1 MLATLAMLMAFGSNL
16 SAQTVS
22 KGDTLLIGP
31 LNSEG
36 QPLGALN
43 QALLGDTTA
52 TGERKHKVYKL
63 QRGAQYILTEIINI
77 DFPLVLVADNPD
89 AQNRPPIIRNGVDS
103 EGASIPL
110 WWRLMDNATFKNL
123 WLSGIN
129 LAGNGPIA
137 WISQE
142 ATGTK
147 KSFRYEGCIFE
158 FPYTWWAM
166 FADFGGNN
174 RYYFDDCI
182 FMNIGNPTGA
192 TWNGAIFHAAVI
204 DSLVVKNTT
213 FYNFGCFALN
223 SGDGTYYMEADHCTF
238 VNSTVHPMNN
248 HKGIKQIITNNL
260 FVNTHAFSDDI
271 DEIKRH
277 FDQEVKGIINY
288 AEIQWDPVRLD
299 TLYGPGKFFG
309 KNYDPNGDGKLTPD
323 ELVFELRNNA
333 WWYTQPV
340 VDYWNQ
346 FPEVVANPWMN
357 NYNKAMF
364 TNKEADWEW
373 KVWTYTWPVDTAGK
387 PVYTNGP
394 LDSTQV
400 TMNHKPFQFFVEENT
415 KNVNPGLINING
427 TDALLAK
434 NSINIRKEWANE
446 TVPDEDKVRFHGIPA
461 GDGNGSYLDF
471 ASRWPLNFN
480 LGYTNTELLT
490 ASTRGGPIG
499 SLQWFPDWVPTST
512 SDPLA
517 ANMAFGLSQNYPN
530 PFSHTTTINY
540 SVSKESMIDIDIYN
554 SLGARV
560 ATLVNENKQPGN
572 YSVTFDGTSLSDG
585 IYYLRMKS
593 GNQVVS
599 KKMMLMK

>member
-1 MLATLAMLMAFGSNL
+1 MKKRLLMLATLAMLMAFGSNL

-43 QALLGDTTA
+43 EAISKDKNPDGT
-52 TGERKHKVYKL
+52 RKHKVYKL
-63 QRGAQYILTEIINI
+63 ERNRQYILSEIINA
-77 DFPLVLVADNPD
+77 DFPLVLVADKPD
-89 AQNRPPIIRNGVDS
+89 NNNRPPIIRMGVDA
-103 EGASIPL
+103 EGAPLEL
-110 WWRLMDNATFKNL
+110 WWRILDNATFKNL
-123 WLSGIN
+123 WMSGVN
-129 LAGNGPIA
+129 LDGNGPIG

-142 ATGTK
+142 VNTSNKAI
-147 KSFRYEGCIFE
+147 RYDGCIFE

-166 FADFGGNN
+166 FADWGSHNS
-174 RYYFDDCI
+174 YFFNDCT
-182 FMNIGNPTGA
+182 FKNIGNPTGA
-192 TWNGAIFHAAVI
+192 TWSGAIFHHGLM
-204 DSLVVKNTT
+204 DSVVMKNTT
-213 FYNFGCFALN
+213 FYNFGCFAIN
-223 SGDGTYYMEADHCTF
+223 TGNGTYYTEVDHCTF

-248 HKGIKQIITNNL
+248 HKGIKQIITNSL

-288 AEIQWDPVRLD
+288 AEIQWDSSVLD
-299 TLYGPGKFFG
+299 SLWGPGKAYG

-323 ELVFELRNNA
+323 ELVFELKNNA
-333 WWYTQPV
+333 WWYTQPIK
-340 VDYWNQ
+340 DYWNQ

-387 PVYTNGP
+387 PVYINGP
-394 LDSTQV
+394 IDSTQV
-400 TMNHKPFQFFVEENT
+400 TMNHKPYPFFVEENT
-415 KNVNPGLINING
+415 LNVDPGLVNING
-427 TDALLAK
+427 TDVLLAK
-434 NSINIRKEWANE
+434 NSINIRKEWAGE
-446 TVPDEDKVRFHGIPA
+446 TIADADKVKFHGVA
-461 GDGNGSYLDF
+461 NYLDF
-471 ASRWPLNFN
+471 TWPFDFN
-480 LGYTNTELLT
+480 LGYTNATLKT

-517 ANMAFGLSQNYPN
+517 AKMAFGLSQNYPN

-560 ATLVNENKQPGN
+560 ATLVNENKQPGD
-572 YSVTFDGTSLSDG
+572 YSVTFDGTNLSDG